1 MVGTWNSS
9 EPLTCGF
16 CWLHEWA
23 DCSCIK
29 FLNAGRTC
37 RATQCS
43 SVCSKTSLFKVQ
55 EQLQRQAF
63 ISEKNKTVFFCFF
76 CAADPLKTLS
86 VIIRAAQQSEGL
98 LDTDELND
106 MMVVCRSWVWA
117 RSGRE
122 ATWLGRWVEV
132 RRWDGWRR
140 RCRNTRRR
148 RSLSSCLWTGKHH
161 LARSLYV
168 CVCHILAYRF
178 HQLCP
183 DFCLFTLSSP
193 PVFLSCRSQFSLLLL
208 CLYFFFLTYF
218 DTHEDK
224 ALLTQMK
231 DMNFQVRIIR
241 LADKQWNQSSGT
253 TCDLCWGFNGS
264 ELQCCYC

>member
-16 CWLHEWA
+16 RSLREWA

-37 RATQCS
+37 RATQCRS
-43 SVCSKTSLFKVQ
+43 DCSKTSLFKVQ
-55 EQLQRQAF
+55 EQLQQRK
-63 ISEKNKTVFFCFF
+63 IKLFF
-76 CAADPLKTLS
+76 CAADPLETLS
-86 VIIRAAQQSEGL
+86 VITRAGQLSEDL
-98 LDTDELND
+98 LDTNKFND
-106 MMVVCRSWVWA
+106 VMVVYRSWVWA

-122 ATWLGRWVEV
+122 ATSLGRWVEV

-148 RSLSSCLWTGKHH
+148 RSSSSCLWTGKHC
-161 LARSLYV
+161 V
-168 CVCHILAYRF
+168 CVIY
-178 HQLCP
+178 
-183 DFCLFTLSSP
+183 
-193 PVFLSCRSQFSLLLL
+193 FLSLHSSTPPFYLVRLSFRCF
-208 CLYFFFLTYF
+208 CLYFVFLTYF

-224 ALLTQMK
+224 AFPTEMK
-231 DMNFQVRIIR
+231 DINFRIVRS
-241 LADKQWNQSSGT
+241 ADKQWNQSSGT
-253 TCDLCWGFNGS
+253 TCDLCRDFTGS